1 MPNDSIHIFFENDTI
16 LSANTLTQCIDSMK
30 PVLQIIFEG
39 FDGEPHSSLPQTE
52 NWVFCVLLGLFF
64 LVISAIR
71 LYPSLISED
80 LRSIFRAKER
90 SSIFSNPEGSD
101 SRLRILYIV
110 FAFCVI
116 SLYAYFIL
124 FKPEYGDFTLLHYSR
139 FLIATTVF
147 FFVKYLFILFLN
159 FVFFDT
165 KTMKIA
171 VKSYFDIIIFFGLAL
186 FILLILN
193 IYCPPALTEIIQI
206 VSIIVCLTTVILTV
220 LKLFQL
226 FFSKLLDT
234 FYILLYLCT
243 LEILPALVL
252 FQAYKMLV

>member
-1 MPNDSIHIFFENDTI
+1 MSNDSTYIHFENDTI
-16 LSANTLTQCIDSMK
+16 LSTGTTQGVDSTK
-30 PVLQIIFEG
+30 SVLHTTFEG
-39 FDGEPHSSLPQTE
+39 FDGIPHSSLPQAE

-64 LVISAIR
+64 LLIIAIR
-71 LYPSLISED
+71 LYPSLISEHI
-80 LRSIFRAKER
+80 RSIFRVKER

-124 FKPEYGDFTLLHYSR
+124 FESEYSDFTLLHYSH
-139 FLIATTVF
+139 FFIATTVF
-147 FFVKYLFILFLN
+147 FFIKYLFILLLN
-159 FVFFDT
+159 FIFFDT

-171 VKSYFDIIIFFGLAL
+171 VKNYFDIIIFFSLAL

-193 IYCPPALTEIIQI
+193 IYCSPPLAEIVQI
-206 VSIIVCLTTVILTV
+206 VSIIICLTTVILIA

-226 FFSKLLDT
+226 FFSKLLDA

-243 LEILPALVL
+243 LEILPILAL